1 MGFVDKKKYKV
12 TPGWTSF
19 ITPCQR
25 KTEKNLM
32 MSCMTNTQ
40 TSVVWNE
47 MCRCRTPAAA
57 RWTRVIIGRVQ
68 QCSMASCQTAEVEAG
83 SGSSCMFVPLLP
95 HSWVTYK
102 KVSVS
107 LNGSP
112 VGIGVFECPSG
123 YQLTLRFCCVCVW
136 DHIAAIAVAAATVVA
151 TAASHAHPNPPK
163 VFVSPPPSHQPEGEK
178 SGPLQSNPQVLRHQ
192 ALCSNTL
199 NSDEQRCV
207 YLAKIVPTLLAFDLL
222 QPHIFFPRF
231 FLNIFFPSFLFSA
244 CSFCAVIAC
253 KWRIQRWILCFLQGG
268 LHVTIMWVNKVP
280 NVHVWADHTSVRL
293 LLGIREGGFITAC
306 LAE

>member
-1 MGFVDKKKYKV
+1 MHWEHAVLMNLFMGFVDKKKYKV

-19 ITPCQR
+19 ITTCQR
-25 KTEKNLM
+25 TTKKNLM
-32 MSCMTNTQ
+32 RSRMTNTQ

-112 VGIGVFECPSG
+112 VGIGVFECLSG
-123 YQLTLRFCCVCVW
+123 YQLILRFCCVCEW

-163 VFVSPPPSHQPEGEK
+163 VFVSPPLTSTRRREIWPFAVKPTSIETSSLVFQHFDFRRAEVCLPSKDCPNTFGLWPTPAPHLL
-178 SGPLQSNPQVLRHQ
+178 PL
-192 ALCSNTL
+192 
-199 NSDEQRCV
+199 
-207 YLAKIVPTLLAFDLL
+207 
-222 QPHIFFPRF
+222 FFFFF
-231 FLNIFFPSFLFSA
+231 FLMYFF
-244 CSFCAVIAC
+244 
-253 KWRIQRWILCFLQGG
+253 
-268 LHVTIMWVNKVP
+268 
-280 NVHVWADHTSVRL
+280 L
-293 LLGIREGGFITAC
+293 LLFCSLLVLSAQS
-306 LAE
+306 